1 MQDRD
6 IARSITE
13 IFLASKIIKAV
24 ENVVARK
31 ESALLIDS
39 DNILLEDYLFDSYEN
54 NYMDKPIFKNI
65 MFVDSHGR
73 VLNISGSLF
82 VTEAET
88 MELANGTIVRTP
100 TVNMES
106 TNEVASSFISMPSSV
121 EITGTLSNVKD
132 ITIEKVGN
140 NCNIVDTQTQEII
153 ATVKTSVVPALKDFA
168 ASIVAAIKSLF
179 GSIVNDPLPYAI
191 GFLGGAILLPVLNK
205 VIGFLRN
212 RKQNNQNSQSAS
224 GENVGGES
232 YFIDDIDQ
240 LVFEEA
246 NSNVLRRA
254 FDKIMMILKT
264 IYRKGVN
271 FIKAVAGFM
280 VGIFNRAKDLALKS
294 LEVIKQLFI
303 KTKNKTIQV
312 ILYIVDVIIRF
323 TKFVAAKIQKASK
336 AVYNKIK
343 SIANTLKNSLQT
355 AIQKIRYQFKK
366 SEYEKEYDEDLQEYL
381 ELISR
386 DLDRLYSSL
395 DTIFSKD
402 FVSDE
407 GKRALSEA
415 AEAAE
420 NTFKHIFS
428 LLMALLAKLKNKA
441 KEIALRLIDK
451 TVKVLQVIGDVI
463 YSFIKALGEFARRIK
478 AKVREWID
486 KIKNTISTS
495 PIYQKLSQQ
504 LSNIKERIR

>member
-24 ENVVARK
+24 ENVIARK

-54 NYMDKPIFKNI
+54 NYVNKPIFKNI
-65 MFVDSHGR
+65 MFVDSYGR

-88 MELANGTIVRTP
+88 MELANGTTVRTP

-121 EITGTLSNVKD
+121 DITGTLSNVKD

-140 NCNIVDTQTQEII
+140 TYNVIDTQTQEII
-153 ATVKTSVVPALKDFA
+153 ATVKTSVAPALKDFA
-168 ASIVAAIKSLF
+168 ASIVAATKSLF

-212 RKQNNQNSQSAS
+212 RKQNKQNSQSAS

-240 LVFEEA
+240 LVFEESEE
-246 NSNVLRRA
+246 SNKNNILRRI
-254 FDKIMMILKT
+254 FDKIMAVLKT

-271 FIKAVAGFM
+271 FIKAVASYI
-280 VGIFNRAKDLALKS
+280 VSIFNKSKVLAQRSLRVIREMFLKARFMT
-294 LEVIKQLFI
+294 VQY
-303 KTKNKTIQV
+303 T
-312 ILYIVDVIIRF
+312 LYIVEQIIKY
-323 TKFVAAKIQKASK
+323 TKFVAAKIQQTSK
-336 AVYNKIK
+336 TIYNKIK
-343 SIANTLKNSLQT
+343 AIIT
-355 AIQKIRYQFKK
+355 ALDDKLDRAARKVVEK
-366 SEYEKEYDEDLQEYL
+366 LDRNYELAGYL
-381 ELISR
+381 ESIKEEIEMLR
-386 DLDRLYSSL
+386 GNLR
-395 DTIFSKD
+395 TILKKQTTTGNVEKAFTEIAINAEKSFNRIFELLSAFLTKLK
-402 FVSDE
+402 
-407 GKRALSEA
+407 KRSTEIIQALSVDAVRTLAVLDE
-415 AEAAE
+415 
-420 NTFKHIFS
+420 
-428 LLMALLAKLKNKA
+428 LL
-441 KEIALRLIDK
+441 
-451 TVKVLQVIGDVI
+451 V
-463 YSFIKALGEFARRIK
+463 SFIKTLGRFANKIK
-478 AKVREWID
+478 TIVSDWVDKIIRAIMDEPMFE
-486 KIKNTISTS
+486 KIKN
-495 PIYQKLSQQ
+495 QLLS
-504 LSNIKERIR
+504 IKKHTL